1 LKFLEAEKIKIT
13 DALDVS
19 NNTLADA
26 NEQLERAEVMIKR
39 TNLSYLELSRYV

>member
-1 LKFLEAEKIKIT
+1 LEAEKIKIT

-19 NNTLADA
+19 NNTLANA
-26 NEQLERAEVMIKR
+26 NEQLLKAEVMIKR